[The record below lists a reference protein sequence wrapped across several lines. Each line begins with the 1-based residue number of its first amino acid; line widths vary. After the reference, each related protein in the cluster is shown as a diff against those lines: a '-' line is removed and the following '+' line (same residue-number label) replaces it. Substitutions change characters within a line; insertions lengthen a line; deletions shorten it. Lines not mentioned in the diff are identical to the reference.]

1 MGEPTIDPAEVP
13 EDPEGLEP
21 DDSEG
26 LRKGQDDDEA
36 RRERDRVLTDEE
48 DQ

>member
-13 EDPEGLEP
+13 EDAEGLEP
-21 DDSEG
+21 DGAEG
-26 LRKGQDDDEA
+26 LRKSQEDEERA
-36 RRERDRVLTDEE
+36 ERDRVLTDEE